1 MDLDGL
7 TAEVEEILADV
18 EEPPA
23 TPHLRVAERRPVHC
37 WYVVAGDF
45 HADHVRDAGR
55 EAEGLILEHAEEFL
69 DCLDGDDA
77 LMARVLDKLAAEPV
91 EDLRLDFTPWTGDRV
106 VDRAAVSWSSAA
118 ASGDLPD
125 HVGIR
130 IPALGRDTRVRA
142 VRTLGRFL
150 EGIGEVPD
158 DFVVTVR
165 TVTGVAQVEAL
176 VHLAERIEKEL
187 TGSLRFEVQLES
199 PRAVVSPD
207 GVLEIARMLDEAGDR
222 IAAVQLVPD
231 GFGSDRLLEHALTQV
246 QVAAHGRDLRLV
258 DGATVRIGR
267 GDTVVD
273 VWTRHL
279 AQVRRS
285 LERGVTQGRDA
296 HPVALPTRYA
306 ATYHFAATST

>member
-7 TAEVEEILADV
+7 AAEVEEILADV
-18 EEPPA
+18 EEPP
-23 TPHLRVAERRPVHC
+23 TPPHLRIAERRPVHS

-45 HADHVRDAGR
+45 HADHVRDVGR

-69 DCLDGDDA
+69 ACLGGDDV
-77 LMARVLDKLAAEPV
+77 LMAKVLEKLDTEPV

-106 VDRAAVSWSSAA
+106 VDRAALSWSSAS

-125 HVGIR
+125 HAGIR
-130 IPALGRDTRVRA
+130 IPALGRDTRNRA

-150 EGIGEVPD
+150 EGVGEVPPG
-158 DFVVTVR
+158 FVVTVR

-187 TGSLRFEVQLES
+187 TGDLRFEVQLES
-199 PRAVVSPD
+199 PRAVVSPE
-207 GVLEIARMLDEAGDR
+207 GTLEIARMLDEGRDR
-222 IAAVQLVPD
+222 IAAVQVVPD
-231 GFGSDRLLEHALTQV
+231 GFGSERLLEHALTQV
-246 QVAAHGRDLRLV
+246 QVAAHGRGLRLV
-258 DGATVRIGR
+258 DGATVRIAR

-279 AQVRRS
+279 AHVRRA
-285 LERGVTQGRDA
+285 LERGLTQGRDA
-296 HPVALPTRYA
+296 HPAALPSRYA
-306 ATYHFAATST
+306 AAFGFADSSA

>member
-7 TAEVEEILADV
+7 TAEVDELLADV
-18 EEPPA
+18 EEAAP
-23 TPHLRVAERRPVHC
+23 TPHLKVAERRPVQS

-45 HADHVRDAGR
+45 HADHVRDVGR
-55 EAEGLILEHAEEFL
+55 EAEALILEHAEEFL
-69 DCLDGDDA
+69 EVLGGDDA
-77 LMARVLDKLAAEPV
+77 LMARVLDKLEEEPV

-125 HVGIR
+125 HAGIR
-130 IPALGRDTRVRA
+130 IPALGSETRARA

-150 EGIGEVPD
+150 EGVGEVPAG
-158 DFVVTVR
+158 FVVTVR

-199 PRAVVSPD
+199 PRAVISPD
-207 GVLEIARMLDEAGDR
+207 GVVEIARMLDEARDR
-222 IAAVQLVPD
+222 IVAVQLVPD
-231 GFGSDRLLEHALTQV
+231 GFGSDRLLDHTLTQV
-246 QVAAHGRDLRLV
+246 LVAGHGRDLRLV

-285 LERGVTQGRDA
+285 LERGIGQGRDA
-296 HPVALPTRYA
+296 HPVALPSRYA
-306 ATYHFAATST
+306 ATYRFADASA

>member
-7 TAEVEEILADV
+7 TAEVEELLADV
-18 EEPPA
+18 EEPPP
-23 TPHLRVAERRPVHC
+23 TPHLRVAERRPVHS

-45 HADHVRDAGR
+45 HADHLRDVGR
-55 EAEGLILEHAEEFL
+55 EAEALVLEHAEEFL
-69 DCLDGDDA
+69 ACLDDDDA
-77 LMARVLDKLAAEPV
+77 LMARVLEKLAVEPV

-125 HVGIR
+125 HTGIR
-130 IPALGRDTRVRA
+130 IPSLGRDTRGRA

-150 EGIGEVPD
+150 DGVGEVPPG
-158 DFVVTVR
+158 FVVTVR

-199 PRAVVSPD
+199 PRAIISPQ
-207 GVLEIARMLDEAGDR
+207 GGLEIVQMLEEARDR
-222 IAAVQLVPD
+222 IAAVQLVPE
-231 GFGSDRLLEHALTQV
+231 GFGSERLLDHALTQV
-246 QVAAHGRDLRLV
+246 QVATHGRGLRLV

-285 LERGVTQGRDA
+285 LERGVTEGRDA
-296 HPVALPTRYA
+296 HPAALPSRYA
-306 ATYHFAATST
+306 ATFRFADATA

>member
-7 TAEVEEILADV
+7 TAEVEELLADV
-18 EEPPA
+18 EEPPT
-23 TPHLRVAERRPVHC
+23 TPHLRVAERRPVHS

-45 HADHVRDAGR
+45 HADHVRDVGR

-69 DCLDGDDA
+69 DCLDGDEP
-77 LMARVLDKLAAEPV
+77 LMAKVLGKLAEEPV

-106 VDRAAVSWSSAA
+106 VDRAALSWSSAA

-125 HVGIR
+125 HAGIR
-130 IPALGRDTRVRA
+130 IPSLGRDTRARSI
-142 VRTLGRFL
+142 RTLGRFL
-150 EGIGEVPD
+150 EGIGEVPPG
-158 DFVVTVR
+158 FVVTVR
-165 TVTGVAQVEAL
+165 TVVGVAQVEAL

-187 TGSLRFEVQLES
+187 TGNLRFEVQLES
-199 PRAVVSPD
+199 PRAVVSPE
-207 GVLEIARMLDEAGDR
+207 GVVEIARMLDEGRDR
-222 IAAVQLVPD
+222 ITAVQLVPD

-258 DGATVRIGR
+258 DGATVRIAR

-279 AQVRRS
+279 AQVRRA
-285 LERGVTQGRDA
+285 LGRGLTQGRDA
-296 HPVALPTRYA
+296 HPAALPSRYA
-306 ATYHFAATST
+306 ATYAFADTPA